1 MLVVAAGALLGAGDQ
16 YAGSLYLPI
25 ATAVSLMSAPWL
37 LLPFCFGCTQIRGR
51 AGGAVGL
58 TVTLAALAGYWTMT
72 VSPVEGVPLSQFSR
86 GFVTVAHSD
95 ARLLLAAVIAGP
107 TCGLLGQ
114 RWRTQRWRVSAA
126 VAAGGLLLEPLTRF
140 MDLENGPPL
149 AYFLELAAG
158 ALAVAYF
165 AAAMARSGRLGT
177 PSARSSPS

>member
-1 MLVVAAGALLGAGDQ
+1 MLVVVAGAVLGAADQ

-86 GFVTVAHSD
+86 GFVTVAHGD
-95 ARLLLAAVIAGP
+95 ARLLLAAVITGP
-107 TCGLLGQ
+107 VCGLLGQ
-114 RWRTQRWRVSAA
+114 RWRTRRWPVSAV
-126 VAAGGLLLEPLTRF
+126 VAAGGLLLEPVTRV
-140 MDLENGPPL
+140 MNLENGPPL

-177 PSARSSPS
+177 RPA